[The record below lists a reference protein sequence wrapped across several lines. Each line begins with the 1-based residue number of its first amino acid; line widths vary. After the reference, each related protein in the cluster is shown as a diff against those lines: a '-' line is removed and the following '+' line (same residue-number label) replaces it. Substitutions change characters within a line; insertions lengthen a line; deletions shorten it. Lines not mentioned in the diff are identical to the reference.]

1 MAKSINQPSCIYGFG
16 TFQSEYVAQGRA
28 RVRPSQTFIQQI
40 NHVESNFIDL
50 NVGTV
55 RCWSGEIVEM
65 LEHRSVDICCV
76 QETRFRRKS
85 N

>member
-1 MAKSINQPSCIYGFG
+1 MTKSINKPSCIYGVG
-16 TFQSEYVAQGRA
+16 TFQSEYAAQDRA
-28 RVRPSQTFIQQI
+28 RVRPSQTFTQQM

-76 QETRFRRKS
+76 QEGRFRRKS